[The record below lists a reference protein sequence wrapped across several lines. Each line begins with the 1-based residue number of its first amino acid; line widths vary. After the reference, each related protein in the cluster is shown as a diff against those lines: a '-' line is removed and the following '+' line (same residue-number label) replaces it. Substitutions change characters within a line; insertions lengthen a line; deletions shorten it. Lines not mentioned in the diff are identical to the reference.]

1 MLLVSQGNNSG
12 TLQALKSRADL
23 VRLEFWWLY
32 QTIDTSSLL
41 MNKCQSDN
49 TNWGTCVLSS
59 PLHGDVVPWFRVN
72 AKCVCIE
79 SGPVWFFSCKQ
90 ALGLQQLKIQIVKTF
105 IGSTYFS
112 EMATR
117 VRINMWIWKDGFER
131 DLSELR
137 CV

>member
-41 MNKCQSDN
+41 MNKYQSDN

-90 ALGLQQLKIQIVKTF
+90 ALGWQKLKIQTVKTF

-112 EMATR
+112 EMATI

-131 DLSELR
+131 DFSELR